1 MKSWEVLA
9 GEVQGLGRVAKKKQ
23 RKTKKGCQGAPVDF
37 TAGEEWKAE
46 DGEVEVQEEDGVG
59 LPSAARRR
67 REEAMKRR
75 EVLTGEEEGL
85 GRLAKKRQKKTKK
98 GCEGAA
104 VGFMVGQELKAE
116 DGEAEAE
123 VEAEV
128 DVEEGDAGALTGSVS
143 DMCQSLMERYA
154 RSAAPQHRH
163 LCASAAAMRSYLRDE
178 GIPLT
183 PPAYFAIA
191 IAAVCDASS
200 SDRETLSA
208 LSAFLSVLLPYV
220 PPGSV
225 PPHKAREAVS
235 SLVALLENSTPESM
249 AAPTVRSLVGSLGL
263 LAQSVDLEDWSA
275 VKLPL
280 RVLLR
285 FSVDRR
291 PKVRRCAQLSVVK
304 VFRTLKSSI
313 IIGKASKVVFSLF
326 QSYIPLA
333 VKLCSVRHDSKS
345 KKTLE
350 KPENIEVLHVLNIIQ
365 HLVAHMSLKFIRKCL
380 PDVCKLFN
388 GKFSMLTRNIIGLL
402 EVILQKLSVDVLE
415 REAENV
421 ISVLTSY
428 VSSNKKIPVDTICS
442 ASTLLKDT
450 MNTLHHVQ
458 PGMWIKRFTLVFRSI
473 AGLLISH
480 PSIGKYC
487 ADILRELINMDFFS
501 SNELCEDSTKS
512 VEADIIISM
521 CSSCENVLSTSSS
534 VPNEHILPVI
544 SDLFLRLGKHSS
556 LFMKEIVLKLSMW
569 VASLAEGRIEL
580 QHVQQCLGS
589 AIVSM
594 GPESFLSIVSISF
607 NAEKQTYSNMWL
619 IPILKKYIVGASLQ
633 YFLEH
638 VLPLSKPAEDICSEV
653 RRSSTRKKLMAHVD
667 ALWSL
672 LPAFCHYPT
681 DTADHFDSLAKA
693 LIEKLKKDQSSHE
706 LVSVAIKELV
716 NENKSQLELNVD
728 QATGF
733 MKTNFG
739 QKAGCGP
746 YYYPQNLAQKNIEV
760 LASNSMELF
769 KLFTDIFFDSPP
781 EKRASLKDVI
791 GCLASILGSL
801 NLQNFFSSLLAKIE
815 LTNKYD
821 NGRKLEN
828 HVQPSNDKM
837 EEKRCL
843 MIELASAFVDGADE
857 DFIIIMFD
865 YIKPHLSVDGIYQCE
880 AFQTLS
886 RILKVWR
893 CTCCNVCYSNIFL
906 I

>member
-46 DGEVEVQEEDGVG
+46 DGEVEVQKKTARRVLEGSPRRG
-59 LPSAARRR
+59 RRR
-67 REEAMKRR
+67 RRR
-75 EVLTGEEEGL
+75 
-85 GRLAKKRQKKTKK
+85 
-98 GCEGAA
+98 
-104 VGFMVGQELKAE
+104 
-116 DGEAEAE
+116 
-123 VEAEV
+123 
-128 DVEEGDAGALTGSVS
+128 DVKERPWVSCGMPVQPPRNIDTSAHLPLRCALTFATKGSPDS
-143 DMCQSLMERYA
+143 
-154 RSAAPQHRH
+154 
-163 LCASAAAMRSYLRDE
+163 
-178 GIPLT
+178 
-183 PPAYFAIA
+183 PAYFAIA

-706 LVSVAIKELV
+706 LVSVAIK
-716 NENKSQLELNVD
+716 LELNVD

-746 YYYPQNLAQKNIEV
+746 YYYLKNFCSSY
-760 LASNSMELF
+760 LL
-769 KLFTDIFFDSPP
+769 IF
-781 EKRASLKDVI
+781 SLILLPKSDVI